1 MRPRP
6 GFGSGALFSQGKL
19 VAVPVFPLDHSVA
32 AAYNGVRFTVGVASS
47 LLRSVSVFPFLHP
60 RVPDLVLGL
69 AIGLSLSLV
78 WHWVVWTLR

>member
-1 MRPRP
+1 M
-6 GFGSGALFSQGKL
+6 SG
-19 VAVPVFPLDHSVA
+19 P
-32 AAYNGVRFTVGVASS
+32 
-47 LLRSVSVFPFLHP
+47 LRSVPVFPFLHP